1 MNDKKSRIKANAV
14 SSCLA
19 IIIIIIII
27 SIILIVIIIIL
38 ILIIILIIN
47 NNNSNTNNNSNNK
60 NNNNRFGDNEL
71 NKVVTHYFD
80 CIPGSHKIWRSSGK
94 I

>member
-27 SIILIVIIIIL
+27 IIILIVIIIIL
-38 ILIIILIIN
+38 IRIIIVIIN
-47 NNNSNTNNNSNNK
+47 NNNSNTNN
-60 NNNNRFGDNEL
+60 EL
-71 NKVVTHYFD
+71 TTCYKSPWMD
-80 CIPGSHKIWRSSGK
+80 QIPIGSSMTLLFRNAKHLTWTFQC
-94 I
+94 